1 MNFELGWKTALGGDE
16 RGFAACYLSLGA
28 AYGINQGNVA
38 GRSLRPEK
46 PIKCLTDNLLFIFR
60 LPQTRKAVPNRR

>member
-46 PIKCLTDNLLFIFR
+46 AD
-60 LPQTRKAVPNRR
+60 